1 MIKQKVIL
9 APKKGC
15 PAWSLGAGSPS
26 SFFTCSSLPALST
39 CSFLGGSINS
49 FVECSG
55 GSRRSLLQLPENN
68 LAFCRSIAGKISKD
82 PLRGNVVTEDQIFMD
97 CKTGTVYKVKRVDGV
112 IVLLETEDGRDYVF
126 TDLIGLKPYRNI
138 DGNPMGEKEG

>member
-1 MIKQKVIL
+1 M
-9 APKKGC
+9 
-15 PAWSLGAGSPS
+15 
-26 SFFTCSSLPALST
+26 
-39 CSFLGGSINS
+39 
-49 FVECSG
+49 
-55 GSRRSLLQLPENN
+55 
-68 LAFCRSIAGKISKD
+68 
-82 PLRGNVVTEDQIFMD
+82 VTEDQIFMD